1 MSQLVRGQISRRR
14 RIMPAVKPDHPLI
27 ALALGFILLAASVFS
42 AVVLVDQQQRGY
54 GRLDHTLRVENQLTT
69 VLARLEDAETGPRG
83 YLLTG
88 RQDYLAPYDNAVA
101 RLNADFDT
109 LDRMVADEPRQAA
122 AARRLRAVAD
132 QRETSIRQVLELYRQ
147 GDRAGAIAIVRQGH
161 GKVLMDQIR
170 TIVIDMK
177 AEEEGLLAKR
187 SAATQKQASLVA
199 AALTL
204 STLLTIALGVLAF
217 RDGRRRLGEVVT
229 SHAALEAANRELTAE
244 AVSRAAAESQ
254 VRQMQKMEAVGQ
266 LTGGI
271 AHDFNNMLA
280 IIIGSLD
287 LAKRKLAHDL
297 ARAETCIDNA
307 LEGAQRAAQ
316 LTGRLLAFSRQQP
329 LAPRVLDANKLV
341 GGMSEMLRRSM
352 GERLKVETV
361 LAGGLWT
368 SFADPGQLEN
378 AVLNL
383 CVNARDAMPDGG
395 RLTLETGNA
404 HLDDAYASQHAEV
417 APGQYVMVSVSDT
430 GAGMPPEVAE
440 RAFDPFYTTKGV
452 GRGTGLGLSQVHGF
466 VKQSGGHVKIYSE
479 LGVGTTVKLYLPR
492 GQSAEQAAGPAAIST
507 EALRA
512 MGEEIVLVVEDEER
526 VRHLSVDALRDLGYT
541 VVQASDAGQALAVL
555 EMQPRVDLLFTD
567 IVMPDMNGRRLAEE
581 AAKRRPGIKVL
592 YTTGYT
598 RNAIVH
604 NGILDADVAFLA
616 KPFTFEQLA
625 LKVRQV
631 LDGMGANRTV

>member
-1 MSQLVRGQISRRR
+1 
-14 RIMPAVKPDHPLI
+14 MPTAKLDHPLI
-27 ALALGFILLAASVFS
+27 ALVLGFIVLTASVFGV
-42 AVVLVDQQQRGY
+42 VVLVDQQQQGY
-54 GRLDHTLRVENQLTT
+54 RRVAHTLRVENQLTT
-69 VLARLEDAETGPRG
+69 VLALLEDAETGARG

-88 RQDYLAPYDNAVA
+88 GEDYLAPYDNAIS
-101 RLNADFDT
+101 RLDADFDI
-109 LDRMVADEPRQAA
+109 LDAMVADDPREVDE
-122 AARRLRAVAD
+122 ARRLRAIAD
-132 QRETSIRQVLELYRQ
+132 QRETSMRQVLESYRQ
-147 GDRAGAIAIVRQGH
+147 GDRAGAIATMRQGR

-170 TIVIDMK
+170 AIVTDMK
-177 AEEEGLLAKR
+177 AEEEGLLGR
-187 SAATQKQASLVA
+187 RIAATRQQASLVS

-204 STLLTIALGVLAF
+204 STLLIIALGVFAF
-217 RDGRRRLGEVVT
+217 RDGRKRLGEAVT
-229 SHAALEAANRELTAE
+229 SHVALEAANRELTAE
-244 AVSRAAAESQ
+244 AASRAAAESL

-287 LAKRKLAHDL
+287 VAKRRLAHDL

-316 LTGRLLAFSRQQP
+316 LTSRLLAFSRQQP

-341 GGMSEMLRRSM
+341 GGMSEMLRRSV
-352 GERLKVETV
+352 GEQLKVETV
-361 LAGGLWT
+361 LAGGLWPT
-368 SFADPGQLEN
+368 FADPGQLEN

-404 HLDDAYASQHAEV
+404 HLDDAYASQHAEL

-479 LGVGTTVKLYLPR
+479 PGVGTVVKLYLPR
-492 GQSAEQAAGPAAIST
+492 SQSAEQAAGPAAIPA

-512 MGEEIVLVVEDEER
+512 VGEEIVLVVEDEER

-541 VVQASDAGQALAVL
+541 VVQASDACQALAVL
-555 EMQPRVDLLFTD
+555 ETQPRVDLLFTD

-581 AAKRRPGIKVL
+581 AAKLRPEIKVL

-604 NGILDADVAFLA
+604 NGMLDADVALLP

-631 LDGMGANRTV
+631 LDGVGANRTA